1 MTVTFDAP
9 AAITRGEFV
18 CAVVRVDNA
27 GASATEVSGR
37 LNLFE
42 GDVRVRLTDPSG
54 RARRVHGA
62 YQVDSAPR
70 KVTLGPGE
78 RLEAGVNLYFTSAG
92 VTFAEPGEYTLQFE
106 YDPSV
111 TSGTVV
117 SDARPLVVHEA
128 SKAEERSLAGLT
140 IDPAV
145 GRAVAMVEASPND
158 EAWDRLERL
167 AKSFPRRQ
175 EGWIARLVLAAQS
188 QASADADDTFSRP
201 WPKANLI
208 ELAHWISALSTPVS
222 SRARKLSAT
231 FSAWLDSSDAAG
243 HDRDRARA
251 IATVRPLKSRSQE

>member
-1 MTVTFDAP
+1 VSAITLTVVAP

-18 CAVVRVDNA
+18 CAVVRVENT
-27 GASATEVSGR
+27 GTSATEVSGR

-54 RARRVHGA
+54 RARRIHGA

-70 KVTLGPGE
+70 RITLGPGE
-78 RLEAGVNLYFTSAG
+78 RLEAGVNLFFTSAG
-92 VTFAEPGEYTLQFE
+92 ITFAEPGEYTLQFE

-117 SDARPLVVHEA
+117 SDAVPLVVHET
-128 SKAEERSLAGLT
+128 SKAEERTLAELT
-140 IDPAV
+140 INPAV
-145 GRAVAMVEASPND
+145 GRAVAMVEASSKD

-167 AKSFPRRQ
+167 ATSFPTRQ

-188 QASADADDTFSRP
+188 QASAAADDTFSTP
-201 WPKANLI
+201 WPKANLV
-208 ELAHWISALSTPVS
+208 ELAHWISALATPAS
-222 SRARKLSAT
+222 SRGRKLSAT

-243 HDRDRARA
+243 RDRDRARA
-251 IATVRPLKSRSQE
+251 IATVRPLK